1 MVRIV
6 GMPGPTAASAV
17 PVGRAR
23 TLAQVYRHFGEVDA
37 AETSPLYERVA
48 VALSESDEA
57 LRAIEAAP
65 ARKRHPTVILAA
77 LHDLALAGRAPALAA
92 AYAAADGDAAAGAA
106 IDTLLRMTDSVVAIA
121 VRRQTRTN
129 ETGRCAVLYP
139 AIAEAARRVGA
150 NAVGLIDVGC
160 SAGLNL
166 NVDRVGITYSNGQ
179 SLGDPSSPVQLS
191 SSIVGDRPIPTRAM
205 PEVVARVGVDL
216 DPVDVTDADDA
227 RWLRACL
234 WPDQPERV
242 ARLEAE
248 MALAATAPPLLL
260 QGDAVEVVPDAF
272 ARVPADALPVVT
284 TTWALSHFPLE
295 SRLRF
300 LHRLDEAAA
309 GRAVAW
315 VSAEGV
321 GVAPTIPT
329 LGDRR
334 ASGHSIIGLAVF
346 DRSALRAEA
355 IGRCWSQGRLL
366 AWLADSYLSCQCHES
381 RSWQSLILLGSG
393 FSIFG
398 GAPHRVRVSVGRR
411 PEVGLARC
419 AASDQG
425 RRSARTQNSFP
436 SGSASTTQLSS
447 PWPTSACRAPRSSRR
462 RTSSS
467 CSLSVGLTSRWSLFL
482 TVLPS
487 GTCANVNVG
496 GTGPRWFLPSGTI
509 GEPIVTIPSSSSCT
523 S

>member
-1 MVRIV
+1 
-6 GMPGPTAASAV
+6 MPARSLRCTA
-17 PVGRAR
+17 R
-23 TLAQVYRHFGEVDA
+23 FGEVDA
-37 AETSPLYERVA
+37 AGTSPLYERVA

-191 SSIVGDRPIPTRAM
+191 SSIVGDRPVPTRAM

-234 WPDQPERV
+234 WPDQPERP
-242 ARLEAE
+242 RGSKRRWRWRRR
-248 MALAATAPPLLL
+248 PLRCCCK
-260 QGDAVEVVPDAF
+260 VTPSRCCPTPSPV
-272 ARVPADALPVVT
+272 VPADALPVVT

-321 GVAPTIPT
+321 GVAPAIPT

-355 IGRCWSQGRLL
+355 IGRCWSRGRLL
-366 AWLADSYLSCQCHES
+366 AWLAGPPDP
-381 RSWQSLILLGSG
+381 RR
-393 FSIFG
+393 
-398 GAPHRVRVSVGRR
+398 AGRR
-411 PEVGLARC
+411 RRRSGSNGARSSAPSPRPTSLTGMPSSRCTAITMPPLAVPSSLVSTMPVTSTTSVNTRACTSPFWPVVASSTSSTSVDRRLLLDDPLDLAQLVHQAGLVLQPAGGVDEHGVDAGARC
-419 AASDQG
+419 PA
-425 RRSARTQNSFP
+425 
-436 SGSASTTQLSS
+436 
-447 PWPTSACRAPRSSRR
+447 
-462 RTSSS
+462 
-467 CSLSVGLTSRWSLFL
+467 
-482 TVLPS
+482 
-487 GTCANVNVG
+487 
-496 GTGPRWFLPSGTI
+496 
-509 GEPIVTIPSSSSCT
+509 
-523 S
+523 